1 MIASEVEESFEEA
14 KLAMEKSKK
23 ANFECAQLGEEYK
36 KATDHTE
43 FLAKTKSSL
52 DAEVKSLQDRI
63 AEQEEFNVKGSKR
76 SIQRLQDDINEL
88 ESKVEEKRKENE
100 ETAKNVKKLDRKYKE
115 ALMVLEEERKH
126 LSRQQEEYESNQIKV
141 HKNQQ
146 K

>member
-36 KATDHTE
+36 KATDQTE

-76 SIQRLQDDINEL
+76 SIQRLQVHI
-88 ESKVEEKRKENE
+88 VE
-100 ETAKNVKKLDRKYKE
+100 TFLV
-115 ALMVLEEERKH
+115 
-126 LSRQQEEYESNQIKV
+126 
-141 HKNQQ
+141 
-146 K
+146 

>member
-76 SIQRLQDDINEL
+76 SIQRLQVTIIGEHRVYDRDFRMTLMNWKAKSKKNE
-88 ESKVEEKRKENE
+88 KK
-100 ETAKNVKKLDRKYKE
+100 TKKLLR
-115 ALMVLEEERKH
+115 M
-126 LSRQQEEYESNQIKV
+126 
-141 HKNQQ
+141 
-146 K
+146 

>member
-141 HKNQQ
+141 RENRQ

>member
-141 HKNQQ
+141 HKNRQ

>member
-141 HKNQQ
+141 RKNRQ

>member
-1 MIASEVEESFEEA
+1 MG
-14 KLAMEKSKK
+14 KK

-36 KATDHTE
+36 KATDQTE

-115 ALMVLEEERKH
+115 ALMVLE
-126 LSRQQEEYESNQIKV
+126 
-141 HKNQQ
+141 
-146 K
+146 

>member
-141 HKNQQ
+141 RENRRK
-146 K
+146 

>member
-23 ANFECAQLGEEYK
+23 ANFECAQLGEECK
-36 KATDHTE
+36 KATDQTE

-76 SIQRLQDDINEL
+76 SIQRLQVNI
-88 ESKVEEKRKENE
+88 VERFF
-100 ETAKNVKKLDRKYKE
+100 V
-115 ALMVLEEERKH
+115 
-126 LSRQQEEYESNQIKV
+126 
-141 HKNQQ
+141 
-146 K
+146 